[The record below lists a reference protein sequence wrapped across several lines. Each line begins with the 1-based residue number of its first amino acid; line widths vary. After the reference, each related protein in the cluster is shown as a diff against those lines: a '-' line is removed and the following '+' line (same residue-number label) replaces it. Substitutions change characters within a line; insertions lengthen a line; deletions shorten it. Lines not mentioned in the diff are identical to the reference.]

1 MEEKICRLGMIGTGR
16 IAERFVNA
24 ALQMDGVEV
33 VCVYNPNIDSVK
45 RFSDMHYVGRYT
57 ECLDELIELTD
68 AIYIA
73 SPHETHYGYAK
84 ELLQNGRHVLC
95 EKPMTF
101 KKREAEELFALAKEK
116 NCILMEA
123 VKTAYCPGFHAM
135 MEMANSGVIGQIRDV
150 EACFSRLTS
159 TNLREL
165 TDEVYG
171 GSLTEF
177 GSYTFLP
184 IIK

>member
-33 VCVYNPNIDSVK
+33 VCVYNPNIDSAK

-84 ELLQNGRHVLC
+84 ELLQNGSNSFIV
-95 EKPMTF
+95 EKTVIVYRKQKF
-101 KKREAEELFALAKEK
+101 KKEAL
-116 NCILMEA
+116 I
-123 VKTAYCPGFHAM
+123 
-135 MEMANSGVIGQIRDV
+135 
-150 EACFSRLTS
+150 
-159 TNLREL
+159 
-165 TDEVYG
+165 
-171 GSLTEF
+171 
-177 GSYTFLP
+177 
-184 IIK
+184 